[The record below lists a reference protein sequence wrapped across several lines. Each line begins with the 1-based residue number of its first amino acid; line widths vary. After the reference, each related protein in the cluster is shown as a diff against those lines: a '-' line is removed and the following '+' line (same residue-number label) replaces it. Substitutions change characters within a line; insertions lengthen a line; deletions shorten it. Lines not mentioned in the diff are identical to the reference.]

1 MATRA
6 PAEGAPAEGGTLNGK
21 WISPTV
27 KDYGTLLELTAAIDF
42 RGPEDGASKL
52 AGPHHS

>member
-1 MATRA
+1 MATR
-6 PAEGAPAEGGTLNGK
+6 APAEGGTLNGK
-21 WISPTV
+21 WTTPTV